1 MKKRIL
7 SLILAVCMVA
17 VAVPAL
23 LSPVVAADAEGFTT
37 RLSALENWPSYTS
50 KTSFDGFNGNWSVG
64 RFKNG
69 IYDEA
74 TFLAPNTNIISADGA
89 GKQWTSTGL
98 FLNEA
103 RFILTSTPYMT
114 NASANYAF
122 AYTYNVFYEGTVD
135 LSLDALLA
143 EQRTDITIG
152 EGETAYMYFAVFVNE
167 TMIFPT
173 PKGSIL
179 NTEDFA
185 LVSTIE
191 DVQNHPN
198 AGLLNNVDVNIG
210 DKIYFVA
217 ARNNVNYGS
226 MTPVVT
232 FHDGYEIIP
241 SRMVHSYGPDAAGWP
256 AARNLSGTGELLQTD
271 LLWSLGNYNTT
282 SNTFTEYT
290 AQTRNTLGVWASA
303 NDATD
308 FTKNNGIVISHTG
321 SLNGAFMFGSNETN
335 EKPAYKGTVK
345 ATGTVEFSV
354 IDTALYLGASNTN
367 AAKNAAA
374 AIDVYVNGAKKGTI
388 SLKSDDKG
396 TVTLESTVKNVSVY
410 KGDVILYVASN
421 AEGVKFLNAQPKLF
435 YSNITS
441 FMSKAT
447 DKKYDMEM
455 TDAAV
460 VVGDKIGLQFNAF
473 ATRDTYKDFTSA
485 NVYVWDATV
494 TGEKTLDNAT
504 TMIPM
509 DISYETFAFSAT
521 YDAFAPKEM
530 VDSFTAQVV
539 VLKDGETLGQSDQTT
554 FTVADVA
561 QAQYDATYEDS
572 EKALMAAVLNYGAYA
587 QKYFNYKTDNLAN
600 KGLPTD
606 VATIDPDKYQ
616 YFANLDMVLTPN
628 ENQLTYSELAAF
640 SLFLDD
646 SISVCLYID
655 IDEYEKI
662 TAEKMYIQFGYS
674 ESDYAKNDGI
684 QLSVDRESGR
694 AVIENVSLKDLSRLY
709 YLRFV
714 SEERVTL
721 ASGSRLYKFLGCTW
735 TYSVESFAARMMDST
750 EESLPELLCALME
763 LGKLAQ

>member
-23 LSPVVAADAEGFTT
+23 LFPVVAADAEGFTT

-69 IYDEA
+69 TSYEEA
-74 TFLAPNTNIISADGA
+74 TYLAPNSNIISADGA
-89 GKQWTSTGL
+89 NKQWTSTGL

-103 RFILTSTPYMT
+103 RFILTDDSYVT
-114 NASANYAF
+114 SKDVYAF
-122 AYTYNVFYEGTVD
+122 SYTYSVFYEGTVD
-135 LSLDALLA
+135 LSVDMLLA
-143 EQRTDITIG
+143 DVR
-152 EGETAYMYFAVFVNE
+152 ETTLEPGVTAQMYFAVFVNDA
-167 TMIFPT
+167 MVFP
-173 PKGSIL
+173 KKNGSMTDVNDL
-179 NTEDFA
+179 A
-185 LVSTIE
+185 VVSTE
-191 DVQNHPN
+191 KDVNEHPN
-198 AGLLNNVDVNIG
+198 ASYLKNIDVNIG

-217 ARNNVNYGS
+217 ARNNVNYGQ
-226 MTPVVT
+226 MVPVVT
-232 FHDGYEIIP
+232 FHAGYETIP
-241 SRMVHSYGPDAAGWP
+241 SRMVESYGPSAAGWP
-256 AARNLSGTGELLQTD
+256 AARNLSGTGDLVQTD
-271 LLWSLGNYNTT
+271 SRWSLGNYNPTT
-282 SNTFTEYT
+282 NTFTEYA
-290 AQTRNTLGVWASA
+290 AQTRNNLAVWASA
-303 NDATD
+303 KDAVD
-308 FTKNNGIVISHTG
+308 FTKNNGIVIDHKAA
-321 SLNGAFMFGSNETN
+321 LNGAFMFGSAETD
-335 EKPAYKGTVK
+335 EKPAYKGIAN

-367 AAKNAAA
+367 AAKNAEA
-374 AIDVYVNGAKKGTI
+374 AIDVYVNGEKKGTV
-388 SLKSDDKG
+388 SVKSDDKG

-421 AEGVKFLNAQPKLF
+421 VKSVKFLTAQPKLL
-435 YSNITS
+435 YTNITS

-455 TDAAV
+455 SDATV
-460 VVGDKIGLQFNAF
+460 VVGDKVGLQFNAY

-494 TGEKTLDNAT
+494 TGEKTLENAT
-504 TMIPM
+504 TITPM

-539 VLKDGETLGQSDQTT
+539 VLKDGERLGQSDQTT

-606 VATIDPDKYQ
+606 VATIDPENYE

-646 SISVCLYID
+646 SLSVCLYID
-655 IDEYEKI
+655 INEYEKI